1 MKKVLVLV
9 GPTGVGK
16 TNFSIDL
23 AKHIDGEIISGD
35 SIQVFKGFNIGS
47 GKITEE
53 EKQGIP
59 HFCID
64 IMESKDTFSV
74 ADFQKIA
81 RKKIDEITSRENLPM
96 IVGGTG
102 LYVKA
107 CIYDYVFAEHPEISQ
122 DILDKY
128 EKMNNLDLMDYLL
141 TIDPDQARSIHLNN
155 RKRLIRACIIHDV
168 VSVTKTE
175 QIESQ
180 EHKPIYDVL
189 IIGCTLPREQLYE
202 QINARVEK
210 MVENGLIQEIE
221 NLLSSGVTFED
232 HAMQGIGYREWQEY
246 FEGKKSKD
254 EIIQD
259 IQKHSRVFAK
269 KQYTWF
275 NNQTPIHWMDMGDE
289 KSIEKTMTIIDKW
302 RNNHE

>member
-16 TNFSIDL
+16 TKFSIDL

-74 ADFQKIA
+74 ADFQKEA
-81 RKKIDEITSRENLPM
+81 RKKIDEITTRNHLPM

-102 LYVKA
+102 LYIKA
-107 CIYDYVFAEHPEISQ
+107 CIYDYVFVEHPKISQ

-168 VSVTKTE
+168 ASVTKTE

-180 EHKPIYDVL
+180 EHKPIYDAL

-202 QINARVEK
+202 QINQRVDK
-210 MVENGLIQEIE
+210 MVEHGLIEEIE
-221 NLLSSGVTFED
+221 KLLSSGVTFDD
-232 HAMQGIGYREWQEY
+232 HAMQGIGYREWKDY
-246 FEGKKSKD
+246 FKKTKTKE
-254 EIIQD
+254 EIIEE
-259 IQKHSRVFAK
+259 IKKHSRVFAK
-269 KQYTWF
+269 RQYTWF
-275 NNQTPIHWMDMGDE
+275 NNQTPIHWMDIGDV
-289 KSIEKTMTIIDKW
+289 KSIEKTMEIIEVWSQK
-302 RNNHE
+302 HE